1 MTNAPVDHRS
11 TTHAVADSPMQQ
23 ALEELS
29 QLLGDRFS
37 TSADERAHHG
47 RDESYHEPRLP
58 DAVVFPASTED
69 VQAIVRICAR
79 HNVPIIPF
87 GAGTSIEGHVIATFG
102 GVSVDMREMNKVLQ
116 VNPED
121 MDVIVEAGVTRLQ
134 LNKYLRDTGLFFPI
148 DPGADASLAGMT
160 ATRASGT
167 MAVRYGTMQANVLG
181 LDAVLADGTL
191 IHCGGRARKSAAGYD
206 LTHLFVGSEGTL
218 GVITKLILRLHAV
231 PESIVAA
238 VCSFPSMESAANT
251 VIAAIQLGI
260 RVARVEL
267 LDELAM
273 DAVRRHSKLDYAS
286 TPTLFFEF
294 HGRESETLADV
305 ESVQQLAT
313 ELGGQRFR
321 FATTAGE
328 RDQLWQAR
336 HDAYPAALALRP
348 GSAGYTTDVCVP
360 ISQLAECIMETKA
373 DLVSASVPVVLLG
386 HVGDGNFHLVF
397 LVDPNSKDE
406 IAEANMFNDRL
417 VERALR
423 MGGTSTGE
431 HGVGLGKM
439 KFMEREHGA
448 ALDVMRGIKRTLD
461 PNNLM
466 NPGKI
471 FPSSHTRQ

>member
-1 MTNAPVDHRS
+1 MPDAPVDHR
-11 TTHAVADSPMQQ
+11 TAAQALADSPVQL

-29 QLLGDRFS
+29 LLMGDRFS
-37 TSADERAHHG
+37 TSFDDRAHHG

-58 DAVVFPASTED
+58 DAVVFPSTVDE

-79 HNVPIIPF
+79 YKLPIVPF
-87 GAGTSIEGHVIATFG
+87 GAGTSIEGHVIATYG
-102 GVSVDMREMNKVLQ
+102 GVSVDMREMNKVIE

-121 MDVIVEAGVTRLQ
+121 MDVCVEAGVSRLQ
-134 LNKYLRDTGLFFPI
+134 LNRYLRDTGLFFPI
-148 DPGADASLAGMT
+148 DPGADASLAGM
-160 ATRASGT
+160 ASTRASGT

-181 LDAVLADGTL
+181 LDVVLADGTL
-191 IHCGGRARKSAAGYD
+191 IHCGGRARKSSAGYD

-218 GVITKLILRLHAV
+218 GIITRLWLRLHAV

-273 DAVRRHSKLDYAS
+273 DAVRRYAKLDYAS

-321 FATTAGE
+321 FATTTGE

-336 HDAYPAALALRP
+336 HDAYPAALALRA

-397 LVDPNSKDE
+397 LVDPTKPDE
-406 IAEANMFNDRL
+406 IAEANQFNDRL

-439 KFMEREHGA
+439 KFMRREHGH
-448 ALDVMRGIKRTLD
+448 ALDVMRSIKQALD

-466 NPGKI
+466 NPGKML
-471 FPSSHTRQ
+471 PA